1 MKLEE
6 VIQNRLNS
14 EESAYKDKAKPVDWT
29 NISTPPMVATQSEAY
44 GYNKCRQEIIERISE
59 L

>member
-14 EESAYKDKAKPVDWT
+14 EESAYKDKAINED
-29 NISTPPMVATQSEAY
+29 ISVFVSTAI
-44 GYNKCRQEIIERISE
+44 R
-59 L
+59 